1 MSRETCREKLGA
13 RGEGGLADAREE
25 TLEEESLA
33 EAARRLKAII
43 VGSLGNL
50 VEWYDFYVYVTA
62 F

>member
-1 MSRETCREKLGA
+1 M
-13 RGEGGLADAREE
+13 ADAREE